1 MTPTSTIV
9 MPDTIEEACRAL
21 HDTPSLVPIAGGT
34 DLLVHWPER
43 LDAHDRDYLDLSGI
57 ETLRGIRVTD
67 DAFEF
72 GALATYW
79 ETIRHPAVGSEL
91 PILVDAARTVGAIQI
106 QSRGT
111 WAGNIGNASPA
122 ADGVAALMA
131 CDASVHLASTRGTT
145 VTSLDTYFTGYKTST
160 RQPDELITAIS
171 IPRRAYERQV
181 FEKVGAREAQ
191 TIAKVGIAITQRG
204 GDWRIVASSVAATT
218 VRCRATEAAVAQGIP
233 STPDDLLAPL
243 GQDVQPIDDIRS
255 TGAYRL
261 RVLAHIIHSAITS

>member
-57 ETLRGIRVTD
+57 QTLRGIRVTD

-122 ADGVAALMA
+122 ADGAAALMA
-131 CDASVHLASTRGTT
+131 CDASVHLA
-145 VTSLDTYFTGYKTST
+145 ST